1 MKKKGRGIGHAAG
14 SIVNAITTGKG
25 ASFGLNLKTWAE
37 VEVNNTGIIDIV
49 MEDNPYEDKYLVHR
63 CVSKTL
69 DKFAPEAGYGAKVV
83 TRSEIPI
90 SRGLKSSSAA
100 ANAVIRATLD
110 ALEVDIDPL
119 QAIRIGTE
127 SARSAG
133 LSLTGAFDDACASW
147 FGGICITDNNSESL
161 LRRSRFNDDYRV
173 VIHVAE
179 NRISKQ
185 NIPLHRI
192 SAWSEMI
199 ELSFGLVITRDY
211 LRAMILNGLCIS
223 TALSLDQN
231 VVMDAMS
238 RGAVAAAHTGTGMST
253 VILVKETRLDDFLNI
268 FRYAGRTL
276 IVTDVYY
283 GDD

>member
-1 MKKKGRGIGHAAG
+1 MKRKGRGIGHAAG

-25 ASFGLNLKTWAE
+25 ASFGLDLKTWAE
-37 VEVNNTGIIDIV
+37 VEINNTGTIDIV
-49 MEDNPYEDKYLVHR
+49 MEDNPHEDKYLVHR
-63 CVSKTL
+63 CVSRIL
-69 DKFAPEAGYGAKVV
+69 DKLAPEEEYGAKVI

-100 ANAVIRATLD
+100 ANAVIRATID
-110 ALEVDIDPL
+110 ALDMDIDPL

-127 SARSAG
+127 SARNAG

-147 FGGICITDNNSESL
+147 FGGICITDNNNEAL
-161 LRRSRFNDDYRV
+161 LRRSHFNEDYRV

-192 SAWSEMI
+192 SAWSEMM
-199 ELSFGLVITRDY
+199 ELSFGMVITKDY
-211 LRAMILNGLCIS
+211 LRAMMLNGLCIS

-253 VILVKETRLDDFLNI
+253 VILVKEKRLDDFLNV
-268 FRYAGRTL
+268 FKYEGHSL

-283 GDD
+283 GAD